1 MLLVCFVWLCIFDFF
16 NKVFEKFFYKLG
28 FGVLNCF
35 LFILEVIGM
44 LEFVLVDVDF
54 FVVEVVCVVF
64 FIGMLVL
71 LVMGIDDWGFLNIF
85 VYFWRGEYLF

>member
-16 NKVFEKFFYKLG
+16 NNVFEKFFYKLR

-35 LFILEVIGM
+35 LFILEVIGI
-44 LEFVLVDVDF
+44 LEFVLVVVDF